1 MCGIIGLV
9 NGNSVVPDLLAGLR
23 RLEYRGYDSS
33 GIAVGLDQLLE
44 KRRAKGK
51 LNNLEAM
58 LADDPI
64 DGRNGIAHTRWATH
78 GAPTAENAHPH
89 ATDLVAV
96 VHNGIIENFRE
107 LRSELEASGHQFS
120 SQTDTEVIPHL
131 ITHYL
136 DTGMSEEGAT
146 QAAIGRL
153 RGAYALGVMF
163 AGDDSRLIA
172 ARRGS
177 PLVLGHADNAT
188 YLASDALALGG
199 QANELTYL
207 DEGDWAVLEQHRS
220 EVRDHEGHRARRAR
234 RPVGQA
240 SVAVGKGAYRHFMEK
255 EIHEQPQVIRHTLAH
270 YLDSDSGRVQLPMLP
285 FALTAL
291 TRLTIVACGTSYYS
305 GAVAKYWFERLA
317 GLPVD
322 VDIASEFRYRDAPLA
337 SGGAAVFIS
346 QSGETA
352 DTLAA
357 MRYAREQGQ
366 HILAVVNVEES
377 SMAREAD
384 VVLPTLAGPEIGVA
398 STKAFTTQLTVLA
411 SLALA
416 LAEARGRVDDIEANH
431 LAEALR
437 SVPTLMER
445 LLGDL
450 DHYPDV
456 ARQFANARSALFI
469 GRGSAYP
476 IAMEGALKLKEIS
489 YIHAEGFGAGELK
502 HGPIAL
508 IDDQVPVVVIAPFDD
523 LFEKTVSNLQEVR
536 ARGGQVIL
544 VSDATGLASA
554 GDDAC
559 ATLEIP
565 DCAPLVQPL
574 LSILPLQLL
583 AYHVATQRGTDV
595 DQPRNLAKSVTVE

>member
-9 NGNSVVPDLLAGLR
+9 NGNSVVPDLMAGLR

-33 GIAVGLDQLLE
+33 GIAVVRDRLLE
-44 KRRAKGK
+44 KRRAQGK
-51 LNNLEAM
+51 LDNLEKV
-58 LADDPI
+58 LGSSPV

-78 GAPTAENAHPH
+78 GAPTADNAHPH
-89 ATDLVAV
+89 ATERVAV

-107 LRSELEASGHQFS
+107 LRAELQAAGHGFS

-136 DTGMSEEGAT
+136 DEGMSEEGAM
-146 QAAIGRL
+146 QATLGRL
-153 RGAYALGVMF
+153 RGSYALGVLF

-177 PLVLGHADNAT
+177 PLVLGHGDSAT
-188 YLASDALALGG
+188 HLASDALALGG

-207 DEGDWAVLEQHRS
+207 DEGDWAVIEQRRA
-220 EVRDHEGHRARRAR
+220 EVRDADGRRVRRAR
-234 RPVGQA
+234 RPAGQVA
-240 SVAVGKGAYRHFMEK
+240 AAVGKGAYRHYMEK
-255 EIHEQPQVIRHTLAH
+255 EIHEQPQVIRHTLAR
-270 YLDSDSGRVQLPMLP
+270 YIDAESGRVRLPEMP
-285 FALTAL
+285 FDLAGL
-291 TRLTIVACGTSYYS
+291 TRLTIVACGTSHYS
-305 GAVAKYWFERLA
+305 GTVARYWFEQLA

-322 VDIASEFRYRDAPLA
+322 VDIASEFRYRESPLQP
-337 SGGAAVFIS
+337 GGAALFIS

-357 MRYAREQGQ
+357 LRYARAQGQ
-366 HILAVVNVEES
+366 HIVAVVNVEES

-416 LAEARGRVDDIEANH
+416 IAEARGRLDDIEAAQ
-431 LAEALR
+431 LAEVLR

-450 DHYPDV
+450 DHYPHV
-456 ARQFANARSALFI
+456 AREFANATSALFI
-469 GRGSAYP
+469 GRGPAYP
-476 IAMEGALKLKEIS
+476 IALEGALKLKEIS

-508 IDDQVPVVVIAPFDD
+508 VDADTPVVVIAPFDE

-536 ARGGQVIL
+536 ARGGRVVL
-544 VSDATGLASA
+544 VSDATGLAHA
-554 GDDAC
+554 GEDAC

-565 DCAPLVQPL
+565 DAAPLAQPL
-574 LSILPLQLL
+574 LTVLPLQLL